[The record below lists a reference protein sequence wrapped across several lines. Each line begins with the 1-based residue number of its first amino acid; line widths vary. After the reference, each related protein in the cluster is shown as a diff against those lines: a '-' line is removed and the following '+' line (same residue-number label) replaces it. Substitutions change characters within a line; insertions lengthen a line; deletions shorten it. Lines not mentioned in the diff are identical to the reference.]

1 MALFQLKNSFEG
13 AADYS
18 IDTPMDAEAAAG
30 EFGQKMKPFADEVEK
45 EETIAANELR
55 IKLLEESQTLLQQK
69 VLALEGARS
78 AVSHE
83 VVTGNAAAIPATST
97 APDRSWLGLWQRH

>member
-45 EETIAANELR
+45 EGDPKDPIIVYNWLKDGTPEQVAADTAYG
-55 IKLLEESQTLLQQK
+55 IKMMTM
-69 VLALEGARS
+69 LAGYGGGPM
-78 AVSHE
+78 H
-83 VVTGNAAAIPATST
+83 
-97 APDRSWLGLWQRH
+97 LGLSTVMVQPKAEAGS